1 MTNPITETRA
11 ALERAA
17 NTMLDAR
24 SRLKGRD
31 LLNSGVAEQIEAVKQ
46 AARDALNAA
55 VALQDAQRR
64 EAWIG
69 GRAELNICP

>member
-1 MTNPITETRA
+1 MTNPINETRA

-17 NTMLDAR
+17 NTMLDVR

-31 LLNSGVAEQIEAVKQ
+31 LLNSGVAEQIESIKR
-46 AARDALNAA
+46 AACDALNAA

-64 EAWIG
+64 EAWID
-69 GRAELNICP
+69 GRAVLHLEG